1 MRCIFYHY
9 KLNHVRHVF
18 FMWFK
23 ISGLER
29 LVVLGAALRH
39 HQHTFLLSPKWV
51 HSHTTNFF
59 FFPSCVFLQLFV
71 HKAFTFQDAVLIP
84 LNCQRPRD
92 SEAFMLLSVNVQ
104 QKQQEKTKA
113 QVHLGAINPKPSS
126 LKHTETIHY
135 SLPFS
140 TLFPCGPPVTSS
152 FYMLVHFIYHCWR
165 WDTER
170 WLNQGWRKAA
180 KPRGGEKQPVKT
192 GVIQLLQRVFILMC
206 SLKNC

>member
-1 MRCIFYHY
+1 M
-9 KLNHVRHVF
+9 
-18 FMWFK
+18 
-23 ISGLER
+23 
-29 LVVLGAALRH
+29 
-39 HQHTFLLSPKWV
+39 
-51 HSHTTNFF
+51 NFF

-113 QVHLGAINPKPSS
+113 QVHPGAINPKPSS

-140 TLFPCGPPVTSS
+140 LFHLVSLWPTCYQQFLYAGAFYLSLLTVRHGALAKSGMEESS
-152 FYMLVHFIYHCWR
+152 
-165 WDTER
+165 
-170 WLNQGWRKAA
+170 KAS
-180 KPRGGEKQPVKT
+180 GGGKQPVKT